1 MPHQSNIGVKYLC
14 VCVNVTVVFGESF
27 GEFACQHIKIEIGNV
42 DSHYYWYYY
51 YYYYYY
57 YYTHTCTCID
67 QEQTYRTPPFGATG
81 KMRATG
87 NANNAKPNAML
98 KLSTPFLK

>member
-1 MPHQSNIGVKYLC
+1 MSAYQN
-14 VCVNVTVVFGESF
+14 ES
-27 GEFACQHIKIEIGNV
+27 GNV
-42 DSHYYWYYY
+42 DSHYYYYCNNN
-51 YYYYYY
+51 YY

>member
-1 MPHQSNIGVKYLC
+1 M
-14 VCVNVTVVFGESF
+14 CVNVTVVFGESL
-27 GEFACQHIKIEIGNV
+27 GEFACQHIKIESGNV
-42 DSHYYWYYY
+42 DSHYYYYY
-51 YYYYYY
+51 YYTH
-57 YYTHTCTCID
+57 THTCTCID